1 MTNQANARRERKVL
15 GPGKMTLARRCVQV
29 FMLVLFALPVVAAGW
44 GLFGT
49 TAPTGEQMA
58 TPAELPFFGT
68 LSSSSIGPVTVLDPF
83 ATLQV
88 ICASKAF
95 DPAWLVG
102 VLPVLIVYG
111 LIRGRAF
118 CGWVCPVNL
127 LGEAVDF
134 LRRKLRRP
142 VYEMPVPRHA
152 KLYVAGAVLVL
163 SLLLG
168 IPVYEIFNPI
178 GAINKLVALGAVT
191 GVVTLVCIVAVEL
204 FWGHRVWCRALC
216 PLGGFYEALG
226 RVGLLS
232 VRIDHDACIGC
243 GKCQKACL
251 CDPAI
256 LDDAISGTANAV
268 TAGDCMLCGKC
279 LDACPTSALKVGV
292 GRK

>member
-1 MTNQANARRERKVL
+1 MADQASAPRGRKRV
-15 GPGKMTLARRCVQV
+15 GKMTLARRCVQV
-29 FMLVLFALPVVAAGW
+29 FMLALFALPVVVAGW
-44 GLFGT
+44 GLFGST
-49 TAPTGEQMA
+49 VPTGEQMA

-68 LSSSSIGPVTVLDPF
+68 LGSSSIGPVTVLDPF

-88 ICASKAF
+88 VCASKTF

-152 KLYVAGAVLVL
+152 KLYVAGAILVL
-163 SLLLG
+163 SAVLG
-168 IPVYEIFNPI
+168 LPVYEIFNPI
-178 GAINKLVALGAVT
+178 GAINKLMALGAVT
-191 GVVTLVCIVAVEL
+191 GVVTLLCIVAVEL

-226 RVGLLS
+226 KVGLLN

-256 LDDAISGTANAV
+256 LDDAISGEANAV

-279 LDACPTSALKVGV
+279 KEACPTAALKIGL

>member
-1 MTNQANARRERKVL
+1 MADQASAPRGRKQV
-15 GPGKMTLARRCVQV
+15 GKMTLVRRCVQV
-29 FMLVLFALPVVAAGW
+29 FMLALFALPTVAAGW
-44 GLFGT
+44 GLFGS

-68 LSSSSIGPVTVLDPF
+68 LGSSSIGPVTVLDPF

-88 ICASKAF
+88 VCASKTF

-152 KLYVAGAVLVL
+152 KLYVAGAILVL
-163 SLLLG
+163 SAVLG
-168 IPVYEIFNPI
+168 LPVYEIFNPI
-178 GAINKLVALGAVT
+178 GAINKLMALGAVT
-191 GVVTLVCIVAVEL
+191 GVLTLLCIVAVEL

-226 RVGLLS
+226 KVGLLN

-256 LDDAISGTANAV
+256 LDDAISGEANAV

-279 LDACPTSALKVGV
+279 KEACPTAALKIGL